1 MDGGEF
7 NPDATCFVNEEWIP
21 CAGGRLQSR
30 FSFNLI
36 SVTRDIKCSMTWN
49 FHVQICHRG
58 TPGGDI

>member
-1 MDGGEF
+1 MGGGEF

-36 SVTRDIKCSMTWN
+36 SVTRDIKG